1 MIDNIAIDDNGCFQ
15 ISSEESADLTKYLR
29 DNKVPC
35 DMEAANAFRAEGRLY
50 NTIRLRHLY
59 DMETVR
65 ELYCN
70 WRRYEAV
77 RRGEAEWH
85 G

>member
-1 MIDNIAIDDNGCFQ
+1 MIDDLAVDDNGCFQ
-15 ISSEESADLTKYLR
+15 IPSEESAGLTSYLR

-35 DMEAANAFRAEGRLY
+35 DLQEANAFRAEGRLY
-50 NTIRLRHLY
+50 HIVRLRHLY

-65 ELYCN
+65 ELYTG

-77 RRGEAEWH
+77 RRHEAERH